1 MGRQRDDRMTGET
14 PLQVAKSWARK
25 DERIKELEREVA
37 ELRRGGQP
45 ASTVRDMVLPVLKR
59 IEDEIGTGNIAAMQ
73 KLMNQLR
80 MALGDNIPGAVA
92 YKPAPPPHRVGG
104 KQYKSLDHGPRD
116 NEAAA
121 AQYRTQPR

>member
-1 MGRQRDDRMTGET
+1 MSET

-59 IEDEIGTGNIAAMQ
+59 IEDEIVAGNIVAMQ
-73 KLMNQLR
+73 KMMNQLR
-80 MALGDNIPGAVA
+80 MALGDNIPGAVE
-92 YKPAPPPHRVGG
+92 YKPAPPPHQIGG
-104 KQYKSLDHGPRD
+104 KVYKPLDHGPRD